1 MFPWLGCDIAEIEA
15 CDAVLVAGSRLRKE
29 APILAHRIRKA
40 ALAGAKV
47 AFANPDSDDYLFN
60 VASDMHGA
68 DLVDLLAGIAV
79 AAAAGKSLP
88 EAVGSLCKGVKPNAD
103 QKATATLLAESGN
116 GIVLIGNAA
125 IRHPAYSS
133 VRALASAIA
142 ELCGSRFGVISEGP
156 NAAGAHLAGLLPH
169 RSAGGKTRATTGLNA
184 AEMLDASMDA
194 MLLFGVE
201 PARDIA
207 GPNATE
213 RLSSAGF
220 VAAFTAYDSE
230 DLRQAADVMLPIGT
244 FAETSGTFVN
254 CEGRWQ
260 SFAGIANPLGECRP
274 GWKVLRVLGNLLD
287 IPEFDYQSSEEI
299 RDELAKVI
307 GEVKPDNRRKGSIA
321 LSRTDR
327 NVKSNGA
334 VDVPIYGGD
343 AVVRRA
349 TALQLT
355 PEARR
360 TAPRGPHQ

>member
-1 MFPWLGCDIAEIEA
+1 
-15 CDAVLVAGSRLRKE
+15 
-29 APILAHRIRKA
+29 
-40 ALAGAKV
+40 
-47 AFANPDSDDYLFN
+47 
-60 VASDMHGA
+60 
-68 DLVDLLAGIAV
+68 
-79 AAAAGKSLP
+79 
-88 EAVGSLCKGVKPNAD
+88 
-103 QKATATLLAESGN
+103 
-116 GIVLIGNAA
+116 
-125 IRHPAYSS
+125 
-133 VRALASAIA
+133 
-142 ELCGSRFGVISEGP
+142 
-156 NAAGAHLAGLLPH
+156 
-169 RSAGGKTRATTGLNA
+169 
-184 AEMLDASMDA
+184 MDA

-220 VAAFTAYDSE
+220 IAAFTAYDSE
-230 DLRQAADVMLPIGT
+230 DLRQAADLMLPIGT